1 MSFFHQKKATTIKKK
16 QQQKPPVK
24 TYNKNDN
31 ENENIAEFM
40 MCHWRSIISL
50 YHVIFREIVLL
61 TVT

>member
-1 MSFFHQKKATTIKKK
+1 MSFSTEKKRKQTKK
-16 QQQKPPVK
+16 QQKPPVK

-50 YHVIFREIVLL
+50 YHVIFRQIV
-61 TVT
+61 